1 MGTVKCIGI
10 LTSGGDAPGMNAAIR
25 AVTRAAIYNGLQ
37 VKGIYRGY
45 KGLVTGEIK
54 EFKSQNVSNI
64 IQLGGTILKTARCKE
79 FTTPEGR
86 QLAYDNMKREGIDA
100 LVIIGG
106 DGSLTGARIFAQEF
120 DVPCIGLPGTIDND
134 LYGTDTTIG
143 YDTALNTILD
153 AVDKIRDTATSHE
166 RLFFVEV
173 MGRDAGFLALNG
185 AIASALVLIADD
197 SEMNGAIASGAE
209 AAIIPEFSTEVD
221 QLEEFI
227 KNGFRKS
234 KNSSIVLV
242 AESELTGGAMHYAE
256 RVKNEYPQYD
266 VRVTILGHLQ
276 RGGSPT
282 AHDRIL
288 ASRLGAAAIDAI
300 MEDQRNVMI
309 GIEHDEIVYVP
320 FSKAIKNDKPIKR
333 DLVNVLKEL
342 SI

>member
-86 QLAYDNMKREGIDA
+86 QLAYDNMKKEGIDA
-100 LVIIGG
+100 LVIIG
-106 DGSLTGARIFAQEF
+106 
-120 DVPCIGLPGTIDND
+120 VGLPGTIDND

-173 MGRDAGFLALNG
+173 MGRDAGFLAL
-185 AIASALVLIADD
+185 
-197 SEMNGAIASGAE
+197 NGAIASGAE

>member
-1 MGTVKCIGI
+1 MGTIKCIGI

-25 AVTRAAIYNGLQ
+25 AVTRSAIYNGLK

-45 KGLVTGEIK
+45 KGLITGEIK
-54 EFKSQNVSNI
+54 EFKTENVSNI
-64 IQLGGTILKTARCKE
+64 IQLGGTILKTARCQE
-79 FTTPEGR
+79 FRTPEGR
-86 QLAYDNMKREGIDA
+86 QIAYETMKREGIDA
-100 LVIIGG
+100 LVVIGG
-106 DGSLTGARIFAQEF
+106 DGSLTGARLLAQEF

-185 AIASALVLIADD
+185 AIAA
-197 SEMNGAIASGAE
+197 GAE
-209 AAIIPEFSTEVD
+209 AAIIPEFNTEVD

-227 KNGFRKS
+227 NNGFRKS
-234 KNSSIVLV
+234 KSSSIVLV
-242 AESELTGGAMHYAE
+242 AESEITGGAMHYAE

-276 RGGSPT
+276 RGGRPT
-282 AHDRIL
+282 AHDRII
-288 ASRLGAAAIDAI
+288 ASRMGVASIQAL
-300 MEDQRNVMI
+300 MEGQRNVMI
-309 GIEHDEIVYVP
+309 GIENDQIVYVP
-320 FSKAIKNDKPIKR
+320 FAKAIKNDKPIDR
-333 DLVNVLKEL
+333 ELVSVLNEL

>member
-1 MGTVKCIGI
+1 MANHINTIGV

-25 AVTRAAIYNGLQ
+25 AVVRKALCNGVK
-37 VKGIYRGY
+37 VKGIKKGY
-45 KGLVTGEIK
+45 QGLLNEEIVEMEK
-54 EFKSQNVSNI
+54 KDVSDT
-64 IQLGGTILKTARCKE
+64 IQRGGTILGTARCLE
-79 FTTPEGR
+79 FKQEEVQEQAAEICR
-86 QLAYDNMKREGIDA
+86 KHEIDG
-100 LVIIGG
+100 LVVIGG
-106 DGSLTGARIFAQEF
+106 DGSYRGAQALSRHGINT
-120 DVPCIGLPGTIDND
+120 VGLPGTIDND

-185 AIASALVLIADD
+185 AIAS
-197 SEMNGAIASGAE
+197 GAE

-227 KNGFRKS
+227 KSGFRKS

-282 AHDRIL
+282 AHDRYRRYYGR
-288 ASRLGAAAIDAI
+288 STKC
-300 MEDQRNVMI
+300 
-309 GIEHDEIVYVP
+309 HDWH
-320 FSKAIKNDKPIKR
+320 
-333 DLVNVLKEL
+333 
-342 SI
+342 